1 METIT
6 YREGGVIPAKQLAAL
21 AAALGRPADQ
31 IPDSEQLRASAHVV
45 SAWDGARLVGLG
57 RLLGDRR
64 TLLVLQAVVV
74 DPAYRH
80 HGIGSEVVRRCLAD
94 DGGAPV
100 LVLLAE
106 PGEAA
111 FYAPFG
117 FTEPVQ
123 ALLRS
128 ATRSATAE

>member
-1 METIT
+1 MGAIT
-6 YREGGVIPAKQLAAL
+6 YREGGAIPEKQLATL
-21 AAALGRPADQ
+21 AAALGLLADQ
-31 IPDSEQLRASAHVV
+31 LPDAEQLRASARVV
-45 SAWDGARLVGLG
+45 SAWEAARLVGLG
-57 RLLGDRR
+57 RLLGDGR

-80 HGIGSEVVRRCLAD
+80 HGIGSELVRRCLTGWGDAS
-94 DGGAPV
+94 V

-117 FTEPVQ
+117 FTQPVQ
-123 ALLRS
+123 ALLRPAS
-128 ATRSATAE
+128 AE

>member
-1 METIT
+1 MEPIT
-6 YREGGVIPAKQLAAL
+6 YRAGGVIPAKQLADL
-21 AAALGRPADQ
+21 AAALGLPADAIAQ
-31 IPDSEQLRASAHVV
+31 PEQLRASAHVV

-74 DPAYRH
+74 DPTYRH
-80 HGIGSEVVRRCLAD
+80 HGIGSELVRRCLAA
-94 DGGAPV
+94 DGDAPV

-123 ALLRS
+123 ALLRP
-128 ATRSATAE
+128 ATAE